1 MSRRRSFRQALNR
14 AVAERRLLVVPGA
27 YDALSALLIERTG
40 FDTMFIGGF
49 PVAGARYGVPDIG
62 LKGFGDIAA
71 GVRDILAA
79 CDVPVLVDIDDGY
92 GDVKN
97 AVHTVQTYERMGASA
112 AVIWPV
118 RKSYR
123 RKPWMPRSGP
133 RWRSGLM
140 LRRSSACAPMRAR
153 CSAS

>member
-1 MSRRRSFRQALNR
+1 MSCAGAPCRPITPSRQPMAGPALAANRRPPWAVEEVFARRLTE

-62 LKGFGDIAA
+62 LKGFADIAVA
-71 GVRDILAA
+71 VRDIIAA

-112 AVIWPV
+112 VFLEDQAW
-118 RKSYR
+118 
-123 RKPWMPRSGP
+123 
-133 RWRSGLM
+133 
-140 LRRSSACAPMRAR
+140 
-153 CSAS
+153 